1 MQLSI
6 FPRIYAFFTF
16 FPEISPANYAGGQP
30 HRGLVFSDDY
40 PWRQPVWQLC
50 NTVNKFAM
58 DKKCAQLWQRLS
70 AALKPQVSADSFKRW
85 FSAVE
90 LIEAKDKTLTLAV
103 PNNIYQLWIES
114 NYMPALQTAIVTTF
128 GSPRSVKFSSLSG
141 PDAFSAEDSAPL
153 KEGSLEPPGD
163 AKPSATV
170 PGLNPRNTFES
181 FVVGPN
187 NEIAH
192 AASLAVAQA
201 PARTYNPLFIYGGVG
216 LGKTHLMQ
224 AIGQYVWTKK
234 KNIKVIYISSELF
247 INEFIDAIQH
257 SNLVKFRK
265 RYRQADLL
273 LIDDIQ
279 FLGGKERSQ
288 EEFFHTFNTLFDGH
302 KQIVLSSDRPASEI
316 ANLEHRLVSRFEWGL
331 TAELQPPDIET
342 RLAILRKKARTMQI
356 KLQDEVF
363 QFLASRIRTN
373 VRRLEGALMRVASF
387 ASLSGKELTQEAVE
401 HLLKDILQEEARH
414 SVTIEQIQR
423 RVAEHF
429 DVRVADMTSKRRP
442 ASIAF
447 PRQVAMYLAR
457 QLTKASLN
465 EIGEAFGGRDHG
477 TVLHACKLVRKRIA
491 EQDNI
496 RQTIS
501 FIDSSLQR

>member
-1 MQLSI
+1 
-6 FPRIYAFFTF
+6 
-16 FPEISPANYAGGQP
+16 
-30 HRGLVFSDDY
+30 
-40 PWRQPVWQLC
+40 
-50 NTVNKFAM
+50 M

-70 AALKPQVSADSFKRW
+70 AALKPQISADSFKRW
-85 FSAVE
+85 FSTVE
-90 LIEAKDKTLTLAV
+90 LVDAKEKSITLTV

-114 NYMPALQTAIVTTF
+114 NYMPALQNAIIVTF
-128 GSPRSVKFSSLSG
+128 GGPRSVKFCA
-141 PDAFSAEDSAPL
+141 PSAPGTQPSPEDSATV
-153 KEGSLEPPGD
+153 KEALPTPQADARPG
-163 AKPSATV
+163 ATV

-201 PARTYNPLFIYGGVG
+201 PARTYNPLFVYGGVG

-224 AIGQYVWTKK
+224 AIGQFVWAKR
-234 KNIKVIYISSELF
+234 KNMKVIYLSSELF

-316 ANLEHRLVSRFEWGL
+316 SNLEHRLVSRFEWGL

-342 RLAILRKKARTMQI
+342 RLAILRKKADSMQI
-356 KLQDEVF
+356 KLHEDVF
-363 QFLASRIRTN
+363 QFLATRIRTN

-387 ASLSGKELTQEAVE
+387 ASLSGRGLT
-401 HLLKDILQEEARH
+401 
-414 SVTIEQIQR
+414 
-423 RVAEHF
+423 
-429 DVRVADMTSKRRP
+429 
-442 ASIAF
+442 
-447 PRQVAMYLAR
+447 
-457 QLTKASLN
+457 N
-465 EIGEAFGGRDHG
+465 E
-477 TVLHACKLVRKRIA
+477 TV
-491 EQDNI
+491 
-496 RQTIS
+496 
-501 FIDSSLQR
+501 

>member
-1 MQLSI
+1 
-6 FPRIYAFFTF
+6 
-16 FPEISPANYAGGQP
+16 
-30 HRGLVFSDDY
+30 
-40 PWRQPVWQLC
+40 
-50 NTVNKFAM
+50 M
-58 DKKCAQLWQRLS
+58 DMKCTQLWQKLS
-70 AALKPQVSADSFKRW
+70 AALKPQVSADTFKRW

-90 LIEAKDKTLTLAV
+90 LVGATDKTLSFRV
-103 PNNIYQLWIES
+103 PNNIYQYWIES
-114 NYMPALQTAIVTTF
+114 NHMAALQAAILTAF
-128 GSPRSVKFSSLSG
+128 GDPREIKFISSESPVEVGEIIGVSKHTDSGRETKSASSAL
-141 PDAFSAEDSAPL
+141 
-153 KEGSLEPPGD
+153 
-163 AKPSATV
+163 
-170 PGLNPRNTFES
+170 GLNPRNTFES
-181 FVVGPN
+181 FVIGPN

-224 AIGQYVWTKK
+224 AIGQYVFAKK
-234 KNIKVIYISSELF
+234 KNMKVIYLSSELF

-257 SNLVKFRK
+257 NNLVKFRK

-273 LIDDIQ
+273 CIDDIQ

-302 KQIVLSSDRPASEI
+302 KQIVLSCDRPASEI

-331 TAELQPPDIET
+331 TAELQPPAIET
-342 RLAILRKKARTMQI
+342 RLAILRKKARGMQI
-356 KLQDEVF
+356 KLPDETF
-363 QFLASRIRTN
+363 EFLANRIRSN

-387 ASLSGKELTQEAVE
+387 ASLSGKQLTGEVIE
-401 HLLKDILQEEARH
+401 HLLKDILQEEART
-414 SVTIEQIQR
+414 SITIEQIQR

-429 DVRVADMTSKRRP
+429 DVRLADMTSKRRP

-457 QLTKASLN
+457 ELTKSSLN
-465 EIGEAFGGRDHG
+465 EIGDAFGGRDHG
-477 TVLHACKLVRKRIA
+477 TVLHACKLVKKRMK
-491 EQDNI
+491 EQDSI